1 MKKLIMLLLVA
12 FVAFAATAQK
22 GALKTIATDTVKG
35 AETIYFTPIQLN
47 YAYQSLS
54 IEFKCTQL
62 GGTTDGT
69 IYVLASNDGTNYYN
83 LNNIDGKMIYASP
96 YARMN
101 DSIVG
106 KLNLYNAATLNFV
119 IPNPAHRYYKVGVTG
134 TSGDTTKLV
143 GNYVYK

>member
-1 MKKLIMLLLVA
+1 MV
-12 FVAFAATAQK
+12 FSFAVVNAQK
-22 GALKTIATDTVKG
+22 GVLKTIATDTVKG
-35 AETIYFTPIQLN
+35 AETIYFTPVQLN
-47 YAYQSLS
+47 GTYESLS
-54 IEFKCTQL
+54 IQFLCTQL

-69 IYVLASNDGTNYYN
+69 IYVLASNDGTNYFN

-119 IPNPAHRYYKVGVTG
+119 IPKPAHRFYKVGVTG
-134 TSGDTTKLV
+134 TASDTTKLT

>member
-1 MKKLIMLLLVA
+1 MKKLFILLMVA
-12 FVAFAATAQK
+12 FVAFAASGQK
-22 GALKTIATDTVKG
+22 LNTITTDTVKG
-35 AETIYFTPIQLN
+35 AETIYFSAIPVSGK
-47 YAYQSLS
+47 YQTLS

-69 IYVLASNDGTNYYN
+69 IYVLASNNGTDFYN

-119 IPNPAHRYYKVGVTG
+119 VPNPAHRYYKVGVTG
-134 TSGDTTKLV
+134 TASDTTKLV
-143 GNYVYK
+143 GNYVLK